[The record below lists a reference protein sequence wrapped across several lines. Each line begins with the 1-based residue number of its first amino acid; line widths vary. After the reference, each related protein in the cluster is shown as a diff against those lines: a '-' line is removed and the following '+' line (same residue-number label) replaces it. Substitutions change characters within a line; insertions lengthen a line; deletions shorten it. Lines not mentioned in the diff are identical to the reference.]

1 MAATV
6 NTSANF
12 AGAITRTI
20 DRKAL
25 QVAQRYLVLYQFADK
40 KTLDHGH
47 GVTWTANRWNR
58 LPLPTAP
65 VSEGV
70 PPAPNQLTFSQVTGI
85 ALQWAG
91 RIVFTDVAMVTV
103 QQDLLS
109 IASDRLGM
117 QLAETKERNGWN
129 ALNAVSQVNYV
140 AAAGSRA
147 ALVAGNNLDPT
158 TLTRTY
164 TNLKAIGAPLWNGP
178 TGETINRDT
187 DYNMRQGEMQPG
199 RSGHLIA
206 VTSPF
211 VLQDLKSNPLVV
223 QTYQH
228 TDAGQKHLYTNES
241 GAWGGMV
248 IVESNMMPSWTG
260 VAAVQGANAVGS
272 LTTATYTV
280 QVTGWDNQN
289 FYESR
294 IYQLSNDI
302 SVTTGGIV
310 VTTPSTAGFTYAIYV
325 GVGTAAAPTNLGLTT
340 SGPSSGP
347 YSGQAIQL
355 APSTVV
361 TITGVGLYQIPPAAP
376 ATGVTVYPTYVFG
389 KDSFATLKLMN
400 VEWNRLYNA
409 DKSDPHNQ
417 LRVVGYKFAEG
428 WLILNQQFLARIE
441 STASSTGAFG

>member
-1 MAATV
+1 M
-6 NTSANF
+6 
-12 AGAITRTI
+12 
-20 DRKAL
+20 
-25 QVAQRYLVLYQFADK
+25 QVAQRYLVLAQFADK

-58 LPLPTAP
+58 LPLSTAP
-65 VSEGV
+65 VVEGV
-70 PPAPNQLTFSQVTGI
+70 PPPPNMLTFSQVTGI

-103 QQDLLS
+103 QQDLLG
-109 IASDRLGM
+109 IAADRLGM

-129 ALNAVSQVNYV
+129 ALNAVTQVNYV

-147 ALVAGNNLDPT
+147 SLVAGNNLDPT
-158 TLTRTY
+158 TITRTVA
-164 TNLKAIGAPLWNGP
+164 NLQVIGAPFFNGP
-178 TGETINRDT
+178 TGETIQRDP
-187 DYNMRQGEMQPG
+187 DYNARQGEMQPG
-199 RSGHLIA
+199 RAAHLIA
-206 VTSPF
+206 ITSPLPF
-211 VLQDLKSNPLVV
+211 QDLKNNPLVV

-228 TDAGQKHLYTNES
+228 TVEGQKHLYTNEM
-241 GAWGGMV
+241 GYWGGMV
-248 IVESNMMPSWTG
+248 FCVSNMMPSWTG
-260 VAAVQGANAVGS
+260 VAAVQGANAAGS
-272 LTTATYTV
+272 LATATYTV

-325 GVGTAAAPTNLGLTT
+325 GVGTAAAPVNLGLT
-340 SGPSSGP
+340 SAGPSSGP
-347 YSGQAIQL
+347 YTGQAIQL
-355 APSTVV
+355 PPSTVV
-361 TITGVGLYQIPPAAP
+361 TITGLGLYQIPPSAP

-389 KDSFATLKLMN
+389 KDAFATLKLMN

-417 LRVVGYKFAEG
+417 LRVIGYKYMEG
-428 WLILNQQFLARIE
+428 WVVTQPQFIARIE
-441 STASSTGAFG
+441 STASSTGTFG